1 MKSRPARG
9 SILFLVTAFVL
20 GIIILICLFAMGYIR
35 LVGTGSEQKTAIE
48 AAALAAARDLSKI
61 VVDTEEFGY
70 VGLSDSAPIGTN
82 TAARDNFYSD
92 VVSINTLI
100 GTARLDLLIASQLDV
115 PEWRTL
121 AIQDLEKAKLAAGKL
136 EQALKDAIVPGGSGV
151 DKDGN
156 RVTPHASAEAA
167 YNQNQIRM
175 TGASSYVAG
184 SMRLALGAINGGT
197 ATNIPLP
204 VPAEV
209 DTTLNS
215 SNSANGMYKS
225 YVNAPL
231 GGEDFVFAGIGN
243 SVRLLDVK
251 LWVPAVTGLPYQ
263 FATIVR
269 AEAVQEVANA
279 THGSNR
285 VRAMACAQP
294 ASIYDPKPA
303 PGALAISFPDGM
315 PSGAERLNTPI
326 DMYNAPFMSE
336 ADDDSDYYKSAQGD
350 YPTDTTSSIDYDST
364 WPIASDPDKKAST
377 GCKLAVYDWLKRAG
391 TKANVSSVLGM
402 HVTPFLPQQPDIMW
416 PPLIVRATQSLVP
429 TGVVHVYR
437 FERDGIISYE
447 SKKQDPTPYNIVA
460 DDQVLLECHDA
471 IKNGSPS
478 FNVAPIELGPPLSV
492 LNGATEFSS
501 VYDLYIRVYNRR
513 SGSFSGGKHGGEP
526 MDADFTASSGASPVE
541 ATSTPLATSS
551 PPLDSSGVFFGSVP
565 ANQSA
570 NLSSSVCYA
579 PPVIALSNLGSG
591 TASFPNTI
599 VAACGARAMGAR
611 GTAQNVEKGALP
623 IIGPREDFAFRYNL
637 LRLSWDI
644 DRNPLRYRRYATG
657 SGIRRTYQTNGIAS
671 EIRFRRLVRAKLS
684 LLSGIAEDG
693 YIVLK

>member
-1 MKSRPARG
+1 MNLRPARG

-20 GIIILICLFAMGYIR
+20 GIILLICLFAMGYIR

-61 VVDTEEFGY
+61 VIDTDEFGF
-70 VGLSDSAPIGTN
+70 VGLSDSAPTGSN
-82 TAARDNFYSD
+82 TSARDNFYSD

-100 GTARLDLLIASQLDV
+100 GTARLDLLIAGQLDV

-121 AIQDLEKAKLAAGKL
+121 SLQDLANAKIAAGKL
-136 EQALKDAIVPGGSGV
+136 QDALNDAILPGGSGM

-156 RVTPHASAEAA
+156 SITPYASAEAA

-175 TGASSYVAG
+175 TGSSSYVAN
-184 SMRLALGAINGGT
+184 SMRLTLGAIEGGA

-204 VPAEV
+204 VPLRV
-209 DTTLNS
+209 DTTLNA

-225 YVNAPL
+225 YVNVPL
-231 GGEDFVFAGIGN
+231 NGEDFVFAGIGN
-243 SVRLLDVK
+243 NVRLLDVK
-251 LWVPAVTGLPYQ
+251 LWVPAVAGLPYQ
-263 FATIVR
+263 FATVVK

-279 THGSNR
+279 TQGSNR

-315 PSGAERLNTPI
+315 PNGVERFNTPI
-326 DMYNAPFMSE
+326 DLYNAPFMSE
-336 ADDDSDYYKSAQGD
+336 ADDDSDFYKSAQGD
-350 YPTDTTSSIDYDST
+350 YPCDTASSIDYDSN
-364 WPIASDPDKKAST
+364 WPIASDPNKKAST

-416 PPLIVRATQSLVP
+416 PPLIIRATQSLVP

-447 SKKQDPTPYNIVA
+447 SKRQDPTPYNIVA
-460 DDQVLLECHDA
+460 DDQVLMECHDA

-478 FNVAPIELGPPLSV
+478 FNVAPIELGAPLSV
-492 LNGATEFSS
+492 LNGATEFSA
-501 VYDLYIRVYNRR
+501 VYDMYIRVYNRR
-513 SGSFSGGKHGGEP
+513 TGGYSGGKHGGEP
-526 MDADFTASSGASPVE
+526 LDADFTADARDSADD
-541 ATSTPLATSS
+541 SS
-551 PPLDSSGVFFGSVP
+551 PTNF
-565 ANQSA
+565 
-570 NLSSSVCYA
+570 A
-579 PPVIALSNLGSG
+579 PPVISLSNESSG
-591 TASFPNTI
+591 FASFPNT
-599 VAACGARAMGAR
+599 VATACGAKAMGAR

-623 IIGPREDFAFRYNL
+623 VIGPREDFAFRYNL

-671 EIRFRRLVRAKLS
+671 EIRFRRLVRAKAS
-684 LLSGIAEDG
+684 LLSLIAEDG
-693 YIVLK
+693 YVVLK